1 MLAGARRTRSEGW
14 VSLLD
19 WIRGGTARDG
29 ADVNEIEVVRRITA
43 ALDQMDPDR
52 ARFLAAFAYLL
63 GRVASA
69 DHAISD
75 AETRAMERIVA
86 EQGRLTPAQAVI
98 VVQIAKT
105 ESLLFR
111 GTEDFRV
118 AQEFRQVA
126 TQEEKQALLR
136 CLFAVSASDESV
148 VVAEDNEIRRISM
161 ELRIPHADFIGARQE
176 VREHLAVLKKT
187 EPADG

>member
-1 MLAGARRTRSEGW
+1 M
-14 VSLLD
+14 SLLD
-19 WIRGGTARDG
+19 WIRGGAARGERDAG
-29 ADVNEIEVVRRITA
+29 EIEVVRRITA

-52 ARFLAAFAYLL
+52 ARFLAAFAFLL
-63 GRVASA
+63 SRVASA
-69 DHAISD
+69 DHAVSH

-86 EQGRLTPAQAVI
+86 EQGGLTPAQAVV

-105 ESLLFR
+105 EGLLFR

-118 AQEFRQVA
+118 AQEFRQIA
-126 TQEEKQALLR
+126 TPEERQALLR

-161 ELRIPHADFIGARQE
+161 ELRIPHAEFIAARQQ
-176 VREHLAVLKKT
+176 VREHLAVLKKV
-187 EPADG
+187 EPPGS

>member
-1 MLAGARRTRSEGW
+1 M
-14 VSLLD
+14 SLLD
-19 WIRGGTARDG
+19 WIRGGVARDVTDAG
-29 ADVNEIEVVRRITA
+29 EIEVVRRITT

-52 ARFLAAFAYLL
+52 ARFLAAFAFLL

-69 DHAISD
+69 DQAISEP
-75 AETRAMERIVA
+75 ETRAMERIVA
-86 EQGRLTPAQAVI
+86 EEGGLTAAQAVV

-105 ESLLFR
+105 EGLLFR

-118 AQEFRQVA
+118 AQEFRQIS
-126 TQEEKQALLR
+126 TPDEKRALLR

-161 ELRIPHADFIGARQE
+161 EIRIPHADFIAARQQ

-187 EPADG
+187 GRSDQA